1 MLLHKWVTDENLNFK
16 IFVFFLYQLLSMLI
30 VATELHVRNGWKF
43 IPFVRHSIRSTKQAK
58 QAAGCLHV
66 WVGNNGWRIG
76 YTLTAWKDKSSML
89 QYRNTDSHKV
99 AMQQIGKLSKQYK
112 TLVWEAEQVPSWNEA
127 KERLDAIAFK
137 LLK

>member
-1 MLLHKWVTDENLNFK
+1 MDTEENITFK
-16 IFVFFLYQLLSMLI
+16 IFVFFQYQLLSMLI

-66 WVGNNGWRIG
+66 WVGNYGWRIG

-99 AMQQIGKLSKQYK
+99 AMQQIGKLSRQYK
-112 TLVWEAEQVPSWNEA
+112 TLVWEAELVPTWKEA
-127 KERLDAIAFK
+127 KERLDTIAFK
-137 LLK
+137 VLK